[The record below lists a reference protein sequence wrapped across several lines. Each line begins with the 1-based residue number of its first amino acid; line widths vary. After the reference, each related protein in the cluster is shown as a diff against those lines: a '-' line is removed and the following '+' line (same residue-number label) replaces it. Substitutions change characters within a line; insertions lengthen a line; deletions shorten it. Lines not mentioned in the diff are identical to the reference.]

1 MSNNNSQS
9 TWLAI
14 LSVLVLALA
23 GISIYLLTSKNSL
36 QEANLEKQDKLEEVI
51 QLKDSLDAQFNDAIL
66 ELDEMKGTNA
76 ELNEIIE
83 QQKTDL
89 TAQKRKISGLIGSKR
104 RLNEAREEIA
114 KMTAQAEQYMAQIS
128 QLQNEKQ
135 ALTQENVTLN
145 TDLTTARSANEE
157 LTSAKAMLVSEKADL
172 ETQRAELAEKVS
184 VGSVVKVSNV
194 AVQGFK
200 VRKSGKR
207 SDKKKARN
215 IDVLQMCF
223 NLISNKVVEAG
234 TETFQLVL
242 MSPDGTPIL
251 GGTTSGSFM
260 SKESG
265 SEVRYTMEV
274 TETYSNAGKEVCLD
288 YEDPNGYQKGTYNVE
303 IYNKG
308 FLSGEGNFTLK

>member
-89 TAQKRKISGLIGSKR
+89 TAQKKKISGLIGSKR

-128 QLQNEKQ
+128 QLQNEKE

-145 TDLTTARSANEE
+145 TDLTTARSSNEE

-184 VGSVVKVSNV
+184 VGSVVKISNV

-234 TETFQLVL
+234 SETFQIVL
-242 MSPDGTPIL
+242 MAPDGTPIL
-251 GGTTSGSFM
+251 GGTTSGEFM

-274 TETYSNAGKEVCLD
+274 TETYSNAGKQVCLD

-308 FLSGEGNFTLK
+308 FLSGEGAFTLK

>member
-14 LSVLVLALA
+14 LSVLVLILA

-36 QEANLEKQDKLEEVI
+36 QEANLEKQEKLEEVI
-51 QLKDSLDAQFNDAIL
+51 QLRDSLDVQFNDAML

-76 ELNEIIE
+76 ELNEIID
-83 QQKTDL
+83 QQKSDL
-89 TAQKRKISGLIGSKR
+89 TAQKKKISGLLGSKR

-128 QLQNEKQ
+128 QLQNEKE

-145 TDLTTARSANEE
+145 TDLTSARSVNEE
-157 LTSAKAMLVSEKADL
+157 LNTAKAMLVSEKEDL

-184 VGSVVKVSNV
+184 VGSVVKISNV

-234 TETFQLVL
+234 SETFQIVL
-242 MSPDGTPIL
+242 MAPDGTPIL
-251 GGTTSGSFM
+251 GGTTSGNFM